1 LTKDTVD
8 TVLRIIEDQK
18 PESVDQLA
26 NLARQR
32 LQLPKKE
39 IIKQI
44 LWLQDEG
51 KITLRQP
58 PQQAEITLKP
68 YLRTESAYWYW
79 ITMLLAGITTIA
91 TFAIPEDAFPIVYAR
106 YILAAVFVLYLPG
119 YTFIRALF
127 PKLQTTR
134 KHMGQLDF
142 IERIALSIGLSL
154 CLIPIIGLLLN
165 YTPWGIRL
173 TPIVL
178 SLLVTTLVFS
188 TIAVVREHQF
198 LISASKLAHMSA
210 KKG

>member
-1 LTKDTVD
+1 LTNETADAILK
-8 TVLRIIEDQK
+8 LIENKK
-18 PESVDQLA
+18 PESVEKLVTLA
-26 NLARQR
+26 KQE
-32 LQLPKKE
+32 LPLPEKE

-44 LWLQDEG
+44 FQLQDEG

-127 PKLQTTR
+127 PKLQTT
-134 KHMGQLDF
+134 KNSKGQLDF
-142 IERIALSIGLSL
+142 IERLALSIGLSL

-173 TPIVL
+173 TPIVV

-198 LISASKLAHMSA
+198 PISAPAREL
-210 KKG
+210 